1 MAEDDLDFGDDDLDL
16 GDDDLDLDDSGGDDL
31 DLDDSG
37 GDDLDLDDAG
47 DDDFAGELDGMMGD
61 DELGGESDSGGE
73 GDSEL
78 DSFFEDLSSIEDM
91 DEGGSDVEEAVE
103 EAEEAPKKEEKKAKK
118 AAPKKDASEK
128 GKSSKLKFII
138 PILILLIAGGGG
150 GSYWFMSQSDEEQV
164 ITEEEKPVL
173 EVESL
178 IKETEPVKLMKP
190 KPVERIVVQPDVE
203 PVKAVKRKLF
213 SRKYLIQVA
222 TCSYDNCK
230 EEYIRALREDGEPVF
245 QKSSGEKYDFIEL
258 LSRQVYSY
266 GDANRIVKRINS
278 KNKMAGNASVY
289 DQTNGYR
296 ISMGTFTALDRAK
309 KLKFH
314 VEKMFP
320 KKSLSFS
327 MEHKRRDYITT
338 KVFAGPYVSRTVAK
352 KVLRSLRMQKRYQGS
367 FLIQVKE
374 PL

>member
-16 GDDDLDLDDSGGDDL
+16 GDDDLDLDDPGGDDL

-37 GDDLDLDDAG
+37 GDDLDLDDSG

-61 DELGGESDSGGE
+61 DELGGESDSDSGGE

-91 DEGGSDVEEAVE
+91 DDSGPELEEAVE
-103 EAEEAPKKEEKKAKK
+103 VKEADAPKKEEKKPKK
-118 AAPKKDASEK
+118 AAAKKEKSER
-128 GKSSKLKFII
+128 GKSGKLKFII
-138 PILILLIAGGGG
+138 PILVLLIAGGGG
-150 GSYWFMSQSDEEQV
+150 AYWFMSQSEGEQPEIIEQV
-164 ITEEEKPVL
+164 EL

-178 IKETEPVKLMKP
+178 IKEPIKVMKP
-190 KPVERIVVQPDVE
+190 NPVEKIIVQPDVQPE
-203 PVKAVKRKLF
+203 RPVKRKLF

-222 TCSYDNCK
+222 NCSYENCK

-266 GDANRIVKRINS
+266 DKANRIINDINR

-289 DQTNGYR
+289 NQPNGYR

-309 KLKFH
+309 NIKFH

-327 MEHKRRDYITT
+327 LEHKRRNYITT
-338 KVFAGPYVSRTVAK
+338 KVFAGPYETRTEAK
-352 KVLRSLRMQKRYQGS
+352 KVLRTLRVQKRYHGS